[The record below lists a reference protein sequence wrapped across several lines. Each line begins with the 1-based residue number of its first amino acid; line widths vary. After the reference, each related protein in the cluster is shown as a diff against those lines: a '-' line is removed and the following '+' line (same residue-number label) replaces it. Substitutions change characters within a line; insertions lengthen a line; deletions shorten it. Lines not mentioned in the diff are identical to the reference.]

1 MAETVSDAPPK
12 GEELAGKVALIT
24 GASRNIGRMIAR
36 SLAAGGASVMINANS
51 SKQAA
56 IEAVEQVEAEG
67 GAAAYYIADVS
78 NPEAV
83 DAMVEETVRRFGRLD
98 FLINNHT
105 VRDQVP
111 FEEMSYE
118 RWRQVVSV
126 ILDGAFLTCR
136 SAVPHII
143 EAGSGAIVNISGQ
156 HGISGSRRGAHV
168 GAAKMGLIGLTKAL
182 ALDLAQYGI
191 SVNCVAP
198 GLINT
203 ELASG
208 GLAHA
213 QARTPLGRL
222 GTMQEVAALVRM
234 LCGPQVRYI
243 TGQTIHVNGGGLMP

>member
-1 MAETVSDAPPK
+1 MAETGSDAPPR
-12 GEELAGKVALIT
+12 GDELAGKVALVT
-24 GASRNIGRMIAR
+24 GASRNIGRAIAR
-36 SLAAGGASVMINANS
+36 SLAAGGASVMITANS
-51 SKQAA
+51 SKDAA
-56 IEAVEQVEAEG
+56 NEAVAQIEGEG
-67 GAAAYYIADVS
+67 GVAAWHLADVS
-78 NPEAV
+78 DPEAV
-83 DAMVEETVRRFGRLD
+83 DAMVEETISRFGRLD

-105 VRDQVP
+105 LRDQVP

-118 RWRQVVSV
+118 RWRHVVSV

-156 HGISGSRRGAHV
+156 HGISGSHRGAHV

-182 ALDLAQYGI
+182 AQDLAQYGI

-203 ELASG
+203 ELKSG
-208 GLAHA
+208 GLAHS

-222 GTMQEVAALVRM
+222 GTMAEVAALVRM
-234 LCGPQVRYI
+234 LCGPQIRYV